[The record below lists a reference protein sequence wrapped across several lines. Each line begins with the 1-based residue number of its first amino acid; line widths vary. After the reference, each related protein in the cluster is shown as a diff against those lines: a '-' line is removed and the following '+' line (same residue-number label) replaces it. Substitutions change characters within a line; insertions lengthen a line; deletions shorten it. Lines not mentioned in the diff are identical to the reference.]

1 VLFGS
6 GNFGLLDQIAAM
18 EWVKANIAY
27 FGGDPDRV
35 TISGESAGAMSV
47 GMHLASP
54 VSIQRN
60 LFQAAILES
69 DPFSFQYHFP
79 LVSCAVC
86 GVRCAVC
93 GGACACACAVCA
105 VVRWCGGAGAWL
117 RVVIG
122 RPR

>member
-1 VLFGS
+1 MLFGS

-27 FGGDPDRV
+27 FGGDPNRV

-69 DPFSFQYHFP
+69 DPFSFQYHFS
-79 LVSCAVC
+79 LVSCRVVSCAVSAM
-86 GVRCAVC
+86 VRVRVWYACVC
-93 GGACACACAVCA
+93 D
-105 VVRWCGGAGAWL
+105 
-117 RVVIG
+117 
-122 RPR
+122 